1 MTKSNW
7 KHSKLVSSKFFFD
20 CPTIASMDFNSE
32 IYLFVFCFSKSQL
45 EEALK
50 LFEFFRDCKE
60 EESWISEKWKLA
72 RTTTLGKDVSQI
84 TASIQKHK
92 VSCCAGGAISSYYSK
107 ILEHLCPSVQLVQ
120 HLEES
125 CLTIHYLK
133 CHDQC
138 LEFLKNRGGIFPQE
152 QKERKK
158 RNMLHSGL

>member
-1 MTKSNW
+1 MNLW
-7 KHSKLVSSKFFFD
+7 QRGIEDIQVLYLLNSSLIIL
-20 CPTIASMDFNSE
+20 PLSPWILILTE
-32 IYLFVFCFSKSQL
+32 IYLFVSCFRKSQL

-60 EESWISEKWKLA
+60 EELWISEKWKLA

-92 VSCCAGGAISSYYSK
+92 VSYCASGALSLYYSR

-120 HLEES
+120 HLEKS
-125 CLTIHYLK
+125 YQTTHYLK

-138 LEFLKNRGGIFPQE
+138 LEFLKNV
-152 QKERKK
+152 
-158 RNMLHSGL
+158 